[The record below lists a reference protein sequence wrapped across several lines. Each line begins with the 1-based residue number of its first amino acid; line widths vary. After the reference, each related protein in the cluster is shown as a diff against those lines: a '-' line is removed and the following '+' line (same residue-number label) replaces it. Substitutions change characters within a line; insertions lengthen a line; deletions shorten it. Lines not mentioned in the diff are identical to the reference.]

1 MRSVLTGQQGSK
13 RGAGVRFLWG
23 VWIGVAS
30 KNDGDGDDDAAIAAR
45 KKKATTTVE
54 SCWETAAHL
63 ICLAGMGSVV
73 G

>member
-1 MRSVLTGQQGSK
+1 M
-13 RGAGVRFLWG
+13 
-23 VWIGVAS
+23 AS
-30 KNDGDGDDDAAIAAR
+30 KNDGNDGDDDAAIAAR

-63 ICLAGMGSVV
+63 IWLAGMGSVV